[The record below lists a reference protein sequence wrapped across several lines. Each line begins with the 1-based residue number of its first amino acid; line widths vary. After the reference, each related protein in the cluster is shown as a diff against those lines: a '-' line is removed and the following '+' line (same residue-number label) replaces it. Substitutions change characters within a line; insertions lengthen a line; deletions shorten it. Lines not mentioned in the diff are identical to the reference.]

1 MIRMVVKLW
10 ALGIYQILHIVLLNR
25 STNLNV
31 LKWYQIE
38 KNYVNITLKKTE
50 IKKYIPHTRH
60 VERGL
65 NLTVAVNYT
74 KKISWPVESL
84 V

>member
-38 KNYVNITLKKTE
+38 KIYVNIITLKKTE

-60 VERGL
+60 GERGL
-65 NLTVAVNYT
+65 NLTVAVIIQ
-74 KKISWPVESL
+74 KRSRGR
-84 V
+84 

>member
-10 ALGIYQILHIVLLNR
+10 ALGIYQILHIVLLDR

-38 KNYVNITLKKTE
+38 KIYVNIIYVKE
-50 IKKYIPHTRH
+50 N
-60 VERGL
+60 G
-65 NLTVAVNYT
+65 N
-74 KKISWPVESL
+74 
-84 V
+84 

>member
-10 ALGIYQILHIVLLNR
+10 ALGIYQILNIVLLNR

-31 LKWYQIE
+31 LKWYQI
-38 KNYVNITLKKTE
+38 KKFTLILYTLKKTE

-60 VERGL
+60 GERGL
-65 NLTVAVNYT
+65 NLTVAVIIQ
-74 KKISWPVESL
+74 KRSRGR
-84 V
+84 